1 MFRLTH
7 YPQKGVF
14 CASPLVRRITPRPP
28 FSTQAATLES
38 PSVSLLPLIQR
49 LTRSYQFCLCGLLSV
64 SFEAAQVLFH
74 LKHCSDL
81 LFPCPHP
88 RFPHLHLLSRSS
100 AFQQHS
106 YIPSLWLSILKEF
119 QSFCNKTQTS
129 RHSILNPSP
138 SDATLIFTASPS
150 GSFPLRASY
159 SSHTELPLALQMQ
172 PAPPLAWSPSF
183 IKQAP
188 PPRMPSRC
196 PLHSWTF
203 YHVISLALLCP

>member
-1 MFRLTH
+1 MSPPSPPP
-7 YPQKGVF
+7 PQPQQ
-14 CASPLVRRITPRPP
+14 CL
-28 FSTQAATLES
+28 STTQLHPVTL
-38 PSVSLLPLIQR
+38 
-49 LTRSYQFCLCGLLSV
+49 
-64 SFEAAQVLFH
+64 AFH
-74 LKHCSDL
+74 
-81 LFPCPHP
+81 P
-88 RFPHLHLLSRSS
+88 
-100 AFQQHS
+100 Q
-106 YIPSLWLSILKEF
+106 EF
-119 QSFCNKTQTS
+119 HSFCNKTQTS

-196 PLHSWTF
+196 PLHSRDVLPRHQFSTPL
-203 YHVISLALLCP
+203 SLRDGELFEGRGYILVLF